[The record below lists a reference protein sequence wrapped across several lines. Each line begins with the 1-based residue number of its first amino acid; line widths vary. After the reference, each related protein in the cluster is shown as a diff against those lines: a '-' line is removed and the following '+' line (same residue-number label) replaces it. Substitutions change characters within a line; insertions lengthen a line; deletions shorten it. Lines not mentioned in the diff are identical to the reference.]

1 MAIFRRRGHPLPQKI
16 TIAADCYILA
26 QLSREAYK
34 LRVKVL
40 RDHLKWCE

>member
-1 MAIFRRRGHPLPQKI
+1 MAIFRRRRHSLPQDS
-16 TIAADCYILA
+16 TIAADCNILA

-40 RDHLKWCE
+40 